1 MWAELA
7 EAGLEPKEA
16 KLYLAILGMDAPT
29 VARAAEAAGVSR
41 TNAYD
46 IAKRLAHRG
55 LISMVER
62 GQDGGQRDGQ
72 GIGHGGGRGRTVLRA
87 ADPQYLLD
95 EWDQRRTGLERLVP
109 RLRAMHAKGGSAPR
123 SRYLEGAAGIRAAL
137 FETLD
142 WPSPLRGVLSMRDLI
157 TVPGAAAMREYIAAR
172 RERGLWLHVV
182 RSPAKDYPKGWP
194 TSDADLRRTR
204 YAPPGYLFTMT
215 MIIGTDAVAMLSSTS
230 ENFALVI
237 ESAEYAEMQGNLFDV
252 LWAASKDRPDA

>member
-1 MWAELA
+1 LEGGVWAELA
-7 EAGLEPKEA
+7 EAGLEPNEA
-16 KLYLAILGMDAPT
+16 KLYLAVLGMDGPT

-55 LISMVER
+55 LISLVER
-62 GQDGGQRDGQ
+62 GQHGGDGQ
-72 GIGHGGGRGRTVLRA
+72 PGRGRTVLRA
-87 ADPQYLLD
+87 ADPRHLLD
-95 EWDQRRTGLERLVP
+95 EWDQRRQSLERLVP

-172 RERGLWLHVV
+172 RERGLWLDVV
-182 RSPAKDYPKGWP
+182 RSPAKDYPNGWP
-194 TSDADLRRTR
+194 TSEANFRRTR
-204 YAPPGYLFTMT
+204 YAPASYLFTMT
-215 MIIGTDAVAMLSSTS
+215 MIIGTDAVVMLSSTN

-252 LWAASKDRPDA
+252 LWAASLEHPPA

>member
-62 GQDGGQRDGQ
+62 GRGSGQ
-72 GIGHGGGRGRTVLRA
+72 GRTVLRA

-252 LWAASKDRPDA
+252 LWAASKDSPDSPDA